1 MSKQNEY
8 LLILVWEMELLLK
21 KKALSNLAYSVSK
34 PYSDSG
40 ALGMGDPGRVHILCR
55 PALKCE
61 DDDEVHSGSL
71 N

>member
-1 MSKQNEY
+1 MCLHKFGKWDYFFQ
-8 LLILVWEMELLLK
+8 
-21 KKALSNLAYSVSK
+21 ALSNLAYSVSK

-55 PALKCE
+55 PAVKCE
-61 DDDEVHSGSL
+61 DDDEVHSGPL